1 MHTIE
6 LTVFYIM
13 ANENKTTVN
22 DVAKTTIFT
31 VVLFYFTKKIS
42 ETSNCLYHNK
52 SCDAIKVLTKQQLRY
67 KIKLLVGSEVR

>member
-6 LTVFYIM
+6 LTVFYTM
-13 ANENKTTVN
+13 ANTNKTTVN

-42 ETSNCLYHNK
+42 E
-52 SCDAIKVLTKQQLRY
+52 I
-67 KIKLLVGSEVR
+67 